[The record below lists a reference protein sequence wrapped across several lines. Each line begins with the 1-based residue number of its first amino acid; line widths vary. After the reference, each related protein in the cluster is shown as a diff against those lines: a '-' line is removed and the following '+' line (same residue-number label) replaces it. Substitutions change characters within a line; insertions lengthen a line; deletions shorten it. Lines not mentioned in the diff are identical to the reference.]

1 MTQTRA
7 KEGLNNDRETGVMTV
22 DVLTLRNI
30 AEMDFR
36 ELRDEQDMKI
46 REAVRDLWV
55 NYLRSLGL
63 RFLNSRLK
71 IVFPVLW
78 W

>member
-46 REAVRDLWV
+46 R
-55 NYLRSLGL
+55 
-63 RFLNSRLK
+63 
-71 IVFPVLW
+71 
-78 W
+78 